1 MYHKDDYE
9 NAPEITLHFASGKVN
24 GYYDSQ
30 NPKLKGRW
38 KRVTQ

>member
-30 NPKLKGRW
+30 TLADDKSYHHKG
-38 KRVTQ
+38 